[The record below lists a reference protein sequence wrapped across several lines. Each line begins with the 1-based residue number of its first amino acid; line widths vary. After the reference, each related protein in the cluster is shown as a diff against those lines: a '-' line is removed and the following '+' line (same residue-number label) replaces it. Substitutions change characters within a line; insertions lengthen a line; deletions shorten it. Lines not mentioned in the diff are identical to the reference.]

1 MDPLLV
7 VIVLALGATIVTMAV
22 GLLAMSGGG
31 ETDRE
36 FSTKLMWTR
45 VVCQGLTVVLLV
57 VATFMRQP
65 G

>member
-1 MDPLLV
+1 MDPLMV
-7 VIVLALGATIVTMAV
+7 VIILALGATVVAMGL

-45 VVCQGLTVVLLV
+45 VTFQGLTIVLLIA
-57 VATFMRQP
+57 ATLLR
-65 G
+65 

>member
-1 MDPLLV
+1 MDTLMV
-7 VIVLALGATIVTMAV
+7 VIVLALIATVVAMGL

-45 VVCQGLTVVLLV
+45 VVFQGLTIVLLIA
-57 VATFMRQP
+57 ATLLR
-65 G
+65 